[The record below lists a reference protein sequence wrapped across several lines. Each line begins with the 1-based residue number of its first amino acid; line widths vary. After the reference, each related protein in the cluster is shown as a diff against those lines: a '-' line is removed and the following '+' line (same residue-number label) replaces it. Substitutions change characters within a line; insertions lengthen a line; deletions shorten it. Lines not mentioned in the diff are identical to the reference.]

1 MSAVSHKLQA
11 PLIVVTGSLKRVI
24 RKAPE
29 LEAQLVQRLQDT
41 EEETIGMQQLLGE
54 ALKRH

>member
-1 MSAVSHKLQA
+1 MSHKLQA